1 MKKKVKYIAA
11 VIIFLIGFVCYLYGI
26 LIWQDNNTV
35 YTLQDCTQSQKEKI
49 ESEIGIVFPTEALVE
64 EIKYR
69 YTWGNDIP
77 RYYEMKVSM
86 TRDAYQTFKIEDTPV
101 SLGEVKSLGDDCIVE
116 VFYRSDGYTPLASWM
131 TEQGEENRGYKNAVA
146 AAWFVVLVIV
156 SCIPIVPYKKILR
169 NGV

>member
-1 MKKKVKYIAA
+1 MKQKIKYIASS
-11 VIIFLIGFVCYLYGI
+11 VIFLIGFVCYLYGI

-35 YTLQDCTQSQKEKI
+35 YAIQNCTQGQKEKL
-49 ESEIGIVFPTEALVE
+49 ESEIGIVFPVEALIE

-77 RYYEMKVSM
+77 RYYEMKVRM
-86 TRDAYQTFKIEDTPV
+86 TRDAYQTFKIEDTTV
-101 SLGEVKSLGDDCIVE
+101 SLGEVKLLGDDCIVE
-116 VFYRSDGYTPLASWM
+116 VFYRSDGYTPLAAWM
-131 TEQGEENRGYKNAVA
+131 TEQGEENRGYKNTVA

-156 SCIPIVPYKKILR
+156 SCVPIVPYKKILR